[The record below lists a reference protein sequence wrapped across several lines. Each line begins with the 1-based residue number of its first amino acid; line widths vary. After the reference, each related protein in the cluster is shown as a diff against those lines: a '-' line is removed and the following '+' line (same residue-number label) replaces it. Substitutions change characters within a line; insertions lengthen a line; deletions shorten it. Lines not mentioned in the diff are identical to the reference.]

1 MYILY
6 QGEVSVIAGED
17 DKITTVLHENQVFGE
32 RALSKDEK
40 RVATII
46 ANTPKTICL
55 ALYKKEYKDIVY
67 VRCFLYKIIFIA
79 CASSLKVKKAVVF
92 AESSIL

>member
-32 RALSKDEK
+32 RALSNDEK
-40 RVATII
+40 RTATII
-46 ANTPKTICL
+46 ANMPKTICL
-55 ALYKKEYKDIVY
+55 ALSQKEYKDIVY
-67 VRCFLYKIIFIA
+67 VRC
-79 CASSLKVKKAVVF
+79 SL
-92 AESSIL
+92 ESTSL